1 MLSNNPK
8 TASFHSGDIEGGAGL
23 TDVTF
28 PSSVSISSCRHE
40 AAMIC
45 FTVMDFDMMTTND
58 FEGEA
63 FLRVTQVAGVDGTGN
78 ILNVTPMELPL
89 LQPKE
94 KSKHQTTCSLI
105 L

>member
-1 MLSNNPK
+1 
-8 TASFHSGDIEGGAGL
+8 
-23 TDVTF
+23 
-28 PSSVSISSCRHE
+28 
-40 AAMIC
+40 MIC

-94 KSKHQTTCSLI
+94 KSMYKKTMKERKQKDNEWRTSSTFSFFI
-105 L
+105 IGRFS

>member
-1 MLSNNPK
+1 
-8 TASFHSGDIEGGAGL
+8 
-23 TDVTF
+23 
-28 PSSVSISSCRHE
+28 
-40 AAMIC
+40 MIC

-94 KSKHQTTCSLI
+94 KSKFCFAPRVSSELTRPLTLI
-105 L
+105 V